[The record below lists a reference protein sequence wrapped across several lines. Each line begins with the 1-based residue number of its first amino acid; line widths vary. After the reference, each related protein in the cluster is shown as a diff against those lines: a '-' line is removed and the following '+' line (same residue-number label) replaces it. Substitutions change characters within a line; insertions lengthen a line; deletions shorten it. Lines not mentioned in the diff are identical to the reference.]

1 VLSVSRI
8 FLSFALLF
16 VEPLS
21 DIFLIIL
28 AAAFVTDVFDGYL
41 ARRWH
46 VESTFGSRMD
56 SLGDLIMMVILM
68 VVLLINIEFKDWM
81 IFLIVSVLVIRSSG
95 FIIGV
100 IRFKQL
106 AFVHTLMN
114 KLTTLFIVLSP
125 FFLRLFGLDV
135 TVVVVGGV
143 ALVAAIEYL
152 YVNATSKEY
161 DPDRRSA
168 FF

>member
-1 VLSVSRI
+1 MLSVIRI
-8 FLSFALLF
+8 FLSLALIP

-21 DIFLIIL
+21 DIFLVIL
-28 AAAFVTDVFDGYL
+28 ATAFLTDVLDGYL
-41 ARRWH
+41 ARRWK
-46 VESTFGSRMD
+46 VESKLGSRLD
-56 SLGDLIMMVILM
+56 SLGDFMMMVILI
-68 VVLLINIEFKDWM
+68 VILLINIEFEDWM
-81 IFLIVSVLVIRSSG
+81 ILLIVVVVIIRSSG
-95 FIIGV
+95 FIIGT
-100 IRFKQL
+100 IRFKQP

-125 FFLRLFGLDV
+125 FFLKLFGLDV
-135 TVVVVGGV
+135 SVLIVGGV

-161 DPDRRSA
+161 DPDRKSA